1 MTHFSVTF
9 SSGTILTL
17 THLGDKA
24 WTTKQSQWCRQ
35 IWFPQVPWQVQGRQ
49 HPQRESLSHVFCIG
63 WGWYTWS
70 VILLTRTSLLPLHRA
85 HSGHSTLWF
94 GDSSWQ
100 TIPSRK
106 TQKSFWVWLPNWL
119 QLGTWR
125 TESLY
130 LVEIPLPSWALGT
143 STLNI
148 KYLKYQ

>member
-85 HSGHSTLWF
+85 HSGHSTVIWWF
-94 GDSSWQ
+94 QLADNSQQKNSEKFLSMASKL
-100 TIPSRK
+100 TATVRHLKDRITVFSRNS
-106 TQKSFWVWLPNWL
+106 TPFLSF
-119 QLGTWR
+119 R
-125 TESLY
+125 Y
-130 LVEIPLPSWALGT
+130 
-143 STLNI
+143 
-148 KYLKYQ
+148 KYLKYQVP